1 MRYLIN
7 YEKMSKKLT
16 PEDVAKEID
25 DFQLKHYG
33 YLLRDYPEPF
43 DDEYTSEATSEDE
56 PLPPETRISATPIG
70 NSGFINLINLD
81 ELPRPPSPPLQ
92 EPRPYYSSDSD
103 SDELQDYTKKPYRPP
118 SRIAEDII
126 YRRPVY
132 PIPKIHPPKRKYNI
146 ESPNSPIT
154 ITPIAPLYN
163 ETDLRKQIQNL
174 QTENQRLKNLLLVSM
189 K

>member
-1 MRYLIN
+1 
-7 YEKMSKKLT
+7 MSKKIT

-25 DFQLKHYG
+25 EFQLKHYG

-43 DDEYTSEATSEDE
+43 DDEYTSETTSEEE

-70 NSGFINLINLD
+70 TGFVNILNLD
-81 ELPRPPSPPLQ
+81 EIPRPPSPPLQ

-103 SDELQDYTKKPYRPP
+103 SDDVIVMKRPQRPSKALGVNRPP

-132 PIPKIHPPKRKYNI
+132 PIPQI
-146 ESPNSPIT
+146 S
-154 ITPIAPLYN
+154 IAPMLN
-163 ETDLRKQIQNL
+163 KEPFQEGENKVKMEQMEQQIHNL

>member
-1 MRYLIN
+1 
-7 YEKMSKKLT
+7 MSKKIT

-25 DFQLKHYG
+25 EFQLKHYG

-43 DDEYTSEATSEDE
+43 DDEYTSETTSEEE
-56 PLPPETRISATPIG
+56 PLPPETRIAATPLDNI
-70 NSGFINLINLD
+70 GFINLLSLD
-81 ELPRPPSPPLQ
+81 EIPRPPSPPLQ

-103 SDELQDYTKKPYRPP
+103 SDDVIVMKRPQRPP

-132 PIPKIHPPKRKYNI
+132 PIPQI
-146 ESPNSPIT
+146 S
-154 ITPIAPLYN
+154 IAPMLN
-163 ETDLRKQIQNL
+163 KEPFQEGENKVKMEQMKQQIHNL

>member
-1 MRYLIN
+1 
-7 YEKMSKKLT
+7 MSKKIT

-25 DFQLKHYG
+25 EFQLKHYG

-43 DDEYTSEATSEDE
+43 DDEYTSETTSEEE
-56 PLPPETRISATPIG
+56 PLPPETRISATPLDNI
-70 NSGFINLINLD
+70 GFINLLSLD
-81 ELPRPPSPPLQ
+81 EIPRPPSPPLQ

-103 SDELQDYTKKPYRPP
+103 SDDVIVMKRPQRPP

-132 PIPKIHPPKRKYNI
+132 PIPQI
-146 ESPNSPIT
+146 S
-154 ITPIAPLYN
+154 IAPMLN
-163 ETDLRKQIQNL
+163 KEPFQEGENKVKMEQMKQQIHNL